1 MTKQELLDKANDLP
15 LAPGVYLMMD
25 KTGCVIYVGKAK
37 KLKNRVSQYF
47 QENSSHNEKTRRMV
61 SQVDHF
67 DTIFVSTEFEA
78 LILENSLIKQH
89 MPRYNILLKD
99 DKGYPFVRL
108 GTEHYPRFT
117 MASKPADDNALY
129 FGPFGG
135 RNETRAAIDAICAAF
150 RLPTCSRKFPRD
162 IGKERPCLNHH
173 MGRCDAF
180 CRGTPDEDEYMR
192 RIGQA
197 EELLNGHYRRLTRA
211 LREEMGQEAADLHFE
226 QAAALRDRIRAIE
239 VLGKRQKVIAGICA
253 DTDIWGVYR
262 GALKCGSAVLHI
274 EDGSVT
280 GRDLNLFAAPQDES
294 EQMILSALLPQY
306 YLNKSVLPREILLPC
321 EIEGAAELAQIL
333 TERAGRKVTLH
344 VPQRGEK
351 AELLAMAQR
360 NAREDVERVTT
371 AQEREN
377 RTLTQLAGMLSLSEP
392 PRRMESYDISNTG
405 ASDIVASMVV
415 YEGAKPKK
423 SAYRRFKIKSLSAH
437 PDDYASMEEVLTRRI
452 QRYLDGDEKF
462 SPLPDVMLI
471 DGGITHAGVAERVCA
486 QMHVRVPI
494 FGMVKDD
501 RHRTRAL
508 VTAQGREIDL
518 HAAPNVFALIG
529 QIQEE
534 THRFAITFHHESHSR
549 SSTRSALD
557 GIPGVGKVRAQAAQ
571 ERENRTLTQLAG
583 MLSLSEPPR
592 RMESYDI
599 SNTGASDIVAS
610 MVVYE
615 GAKPKK
621 SAYRRFKIKSLSAH
635 PDDYASMEEVLTR
648 RIQRY
653 LDGDEKFSPLPDVML
668 IDGGITHAG
677 VAERVCA
684 QMHVRVPIFGMVK
697 DDRHRTRA
705 LVTAQGREID
715 LHAAPNVFAL
725 IGQIQ
730 EETHRFAITF
740 HHESH
745 SRSST
750 RSALDGIPGVGK
762 VRAQALLKTFKS
774 VRAIREA
781 DIFALERVLPKD
793 AAASVYLHFHG
804 ETDEKKDEM

>member
-15 LAPGVYLMMD
+15 IAPGVYLMMD

-117 MASKPADDNALY
+117 MVGKPADDNALY

-211 LREEMGQEAADLHFE
+211 LREEMEQEAADLHFE

-377 RTLTQLAGMLSLSEP
+377 RTLTQLAGMLSLPEP
-392 PRRMESYDISNTG
+392 PERMESYDISNTG

-486 QMHVRVPI
+486 QMHVHVPI

-534 THRFAITFHHESHSR
+534 THRFAITFHHESHS
-549 SSTRSALD
+549 
-557 GIPGVGKVRAQAAQ
+557 K
-571 ERENRTLTQLAG
+571 
-583 MLSLSEPPR
+583 
-592 RMESYDI
+592 
-599 SNTGASDIVAS
+599 
-610 MVVYE
+610 
-615 GAKPKK
+615 
-621 SAYRRFKIKSLSAH
+621 
-635 PDDYASMEEVLTR
+635 
-648 RIQRY
+648 
-653 LDGDEKFSPLPDVML
+653 
-668 IDGGITHAG
+668 
-677 VAERVCA
+677 
-684 QMHVRVPIFGMVK
+684 
-697 DDRHRTRA
+697 
-705 LVTAQGREID
+705 
-715 LHAAPNVFAL
+715 
-725 IGQIQ
+725 
-730 EETHRFAITF
+730 
-740 HHESH
+740 
-745 SRSST
+745 SST

-774 VRAIREA
+774 VKAIREA

-804 ETDEKKDEM
+804 ETGEKEEKM

>member
-117 MASKPADDNALY
+117 MVGKPADDNALY

-197 EELLNGHYRRLTRA
+197 EELLNGYDAVVLCCGAKKARDLNVPGRDANGVHFAVDYLTSVTKS
-211 LREEMGQEAADLHFE
+211 L
-226 QAAALRDRIRAIE
+226 LRDRIRAIE

-321 EIEGAAELAQIL
+321 EIEGADELAQIL

-377 RTLTQLAGMLSLSEP
+377 RTLTQLAGMLSLPEP
-392 PRRMESYDISNTG
+392 PGRMESYDISNTG

-486 QMHVRVPI
+486 QMHV
-494 FGMVKDD
+494 
-501 RHRTRAL
+501 H
-508 VTAQGREIDL
+508 
-518 HAAPNVFALIG
+518 
-529 QIQEE
+529 
-534 THRFAITFHHESHSR
+534 
-549 SSTRSALD
+549 
-557 GIPGVGKVRAQAAQ
+557 
-571 ERENRTLTQLAG
+571 
-583 MLSLSEPPR
+583 
-592 RMESYDI
+592 
-599 SNTGASDIVAS
+599 
-610 MVVYE
+610 
-615 GAKPKK
+615 
-621 SAYRRFKIKSLSAH
+621 
-635 PDDYASMEEVLTR
+635 
-648 RIQRY
+648 
-653 LDGDEKFSPLPDVML
+653 
-668 IDGGITHAG
+668 
-677 VAERVCA
+677 
-684 QMHVRVPIFGMVK
+684 VPIFGMVK

-774 VRAIREA
+774 VKAIREA